1 MIAYFSKY
9 RDRLPMI
16 SVSLTLVFVMLV
28 GLIGSNTTA
37 YAVYIDE
44 QEKLVVRS
52 TDRVEQIR
60 QEIQAELDEQYD
72 GRMEVCNQIE
82 YTKTWVLPGAVT
94 PEEKIKEILLAEL
107 DVRIMAAAIRV
118 DSKIIAY
125 METEEQAE
133 QLLQDLRNQY
143 TRVDQNEKLLEIGYE
158 EKVEVQQGYVNPEQ
172 VLSME
177 EALNLIT
184 TGTSTPQ
191 KYVVEEGD
199 CLWLIA
205 RRNDMYVDDIIN
217 ANGLKTEN
225 LSLGQEL
232 ILEKSQPYISVL
244 SKVEGEKTEAIPYET
259 KVLVD
264 KSSSTIKVTQA
275 GMDGQKHI
283 AYVATMINGV
293 LQEREILEED
303 IIKEPI
309 DKVIVKGSQVVQVAS
324 RSGGGTGAL
333 DWPVYGSISQYYRS
347 GHLAIDIATKRGT
360 PIKAADSGYVTYAGY
375 QGGYGNFIIVDH
387 GNGIVTRYAH
397 CDSLLASVGQKVDKG
412 QTIATLGST
421 GRSTGPHLHFEVQ
434 SYGSFQNPLNYL
446 K

>member
-1 MIAYFSKY
+1 
-9 RDRLPMI
+9 MI

-82 YTKTWVLPGAVT
+82 YTKTWVWPGAVT

-107 DVRIMAAAIRV
+107 DVRIMAAAISV

-172 VLSME
+172 LLSME
-177 EALNLIT
+177 EARNLIT

>member
-82 YTKTWVLPGAVT
+82 YTKTWVWPGAVT

-107 DVRIMAAAIRV
+107 DVRIMAAAISV

-172 VLSME
+172 LLSME
-177 EALNLIT
+177 EARNLIT

>member
-107 DVRIMAAAIRV
+107 DVRIMAAAISV

-177 EALNLIT
+177 EARNLIT